1 VLRLIAESVKLTS
14 ARFNKYGLWQGDVL
28 LFERKGQDLEFPKNF
43 TITHVNVKRL
53 SLLQPGTVIQNSDKF
68 VYLKHLKKKR
78 NEEIR

>member
-14 ARFNKYGLWQGDVL
+14 ARFNNNKCGLWQCDVL

-68 VYLKHLKKKR
+68 VYLKHLKKKTQ
-78 NEEIR
+78 